1 MPFDPTTPRSR
12 DEVLLRAIVT
22 GDSALM
28 GEPRDREEEFVKA
41 IAEKTDLPDA
51 PTADGGYMLKVTV
64 SGGVPTYS
72 WVPGDSSSDV
82 FIAVYGTTTWSA
94 VNTAYNQNKAII
106 CKVNRSGGD
115 YRLVPLNFKSVGAA
129 EFDYYRTPG
138 TVDASNPS
146 DEVVIYRLKSNGTWE
161 TETRPV
167 RGIITAGTGI
177 SVTYSDNK
185 PVVSAT

>member
-82 FIAVYGTTTWSA
+82 FIAVYGTTT
-94 VNTAYNQNKAII
+94 
-106 CKVNRSGGD
+106 
-115 YRLVPLNFKSVGAA
+115 
-129 EFDYYRTPG
+129 
-138 TVDASNPS
+138 
-146 DEVVIYRLKSNGTWE
+146 
-161 TETRPV
+161 
-167 RGIITAGTGI
+167 
-177 SVTYSDNK
+177 
-185 PVVSAT
+185 